1 MKMKIKEVEA
11 NRHINDL
18 IELSALWEAENNC
31 RGYVKNGADEFEGK
45 RVFMSFYGKKVT
57 GYLFGGGEKAKRSS
71 SVMPDGTEYF
81 EVDEIYVLP
90 EYRGKGIGKKLFE
103 YAENALK
110 DEYGFIML
118 STAAKDY
125 KKILHFYIDLLGMDF
140 WSARLFKK
148 TGG

>member
-18 IELSALWEAENNC
+18 IELSALWEAENSC
-31 RGYVKNGADEFEGK
+31 RGYVKNTADEFEGK
-45 RVFMSFYGKKVT
+45 RVFAAFDGEKVV
-57 GYLFGGGEKAKRSS
+57 GYLFGCGEKAKNSS

-103 YAENALK
+103 HAEKALK

-118 STAAKDY
+118 STATKDY
-125 KKILHFYIDLLGMDF
+125 KKILHFYIDELGMEF
-140 WSARLFKK
+140 WHARLFKSL
-148 TGG
+148 